1 MPYLCHHT
9 FRSAP
14 RHSWKSMCVIGT
26 GTVAHTHA
34 QSGRTRTGHEAESQ
48 AGLAE
53 WGLPAPI
60 QAIHY
65 TRSVVRVQLCNGAR
79 RPLGLLVSRC
89 RDRVSR
95 CRDRVSRRLRA
106 TRRQTIRESRTW
118 ESVPAQSSY
127 VERTKN
133 FRTVSSTSHRTE
145 QPLGSTSASPALS
158 STPWPSFKSVIRTC
172 FALSSCG
179 ACAEREQ
186 PHVGCHTLPLMM

>member
-53 WGLPAPI
+53 WGLSAPI

-79 RPLGLLVSRC
+79 RP
-89 RDRVSR
+89 RDVT
-95 CRDRVSRRLRA
+95 VA
-106 TRRQTIRESRTW
+106 IESRGDCVRPEDRRSENRGPGSPCQRSRAMLRGQRTS
-118 ESVPAQSSY
+118 EQSQARPTAQSSLWAA
-127 VERTKN
+127 RA
-133 FRTVSSTSHRTE
+133 RR
-145 QPLGSTSASPALS
+145 P
-158 STPWPSFKSVIRTC
+158 R
-172 FALSSCG
+172 
-179 ACAEREQ
+179 
-186 PHVGCHTLPLMM
+186 